1 MSVFRLL
8 RLVKGSKFPVG
19 DRLYYYCAL
28 CGDAISS
35 TPEAS
40 ISCRCGNV
48 TIDVGKGT
56 LFEFRKGTAL
66 LLRKIS

>member
-1 MSVFRLL
+1 MSIFRLL
-8 RLVKGSKFPVG
+8 KFVKGLKFPVG

-35 TPEAS
+35 TPEDS
-40 ISCRCGNV
+40 VTCRCGNLA
-48 TIDVGKGT
+48 IDVHGGT
-56 LFEFRKGTAL
+56 LFELRKGTAM